1 VPNLK
6 ASFAVD
12 TERLKGFGIV
22 DPRVIQTLDIFKS
35 GQLTADERLYLGL
48 WGSPLLSSIA
58 FEPKRKILVAGE
70 AIEQAYL
77 IVSGTLLGTQGDD
90 IYRFGPGSVLGLA
103 EGVIN
108 QASKYNVITASA
120 VQARVIPLHRIDSI
134 VAKLPLEVRAIL
146 MTTIKR
152 TLALQRSAPSELE
165 NSAASSFE
173 TLAFSDGQKI
183 FSLGDPAEHLYFLQ
197 SGTVEMVD
205 GKGSVFAEVS
215 EGNTFGEA
223 AILPG
228 GIRGATVRAK
238 GSVRCKLM
246 GAQAA
251 CEMLHAHSPLL
262 VTIVE
267 ALLLQLSMQNT
278 LRQG

>member
-1 VPNLK
+1 VPTLK
-6 ASFAVD
+6 ASFALD
-12 TERLKGFGIV
+12 TEYLKSFGIV
-22 DPRVIQTLDIFKS
+22 DTRRTQTLDLFKS
-35 GQLTADERLYLGL
+35 RQLTADQRLYLGL
-48 WGSPLLSSIA
+48 WSSPLLSSIA
-58 FEPKRKILVAGE
+58 FEPKRKIMLAGE
-70 AIEQAYL
+70 AIQQAYL

-108 QASKYNVITASA
+108 QASKYNVVTASA
-120 VQARVIPLHRIDSI
+120 VQARVIPLHRIDAI
-134 VAKLPLEVRAIL
+134 VSKLPLEVRAIL
-146 MTTIKR
+146 LTTIKR
-152 TLALQRSAPSELE
+152 TLALHRSVPSELE
-165 NSAASSFE
+165 SSAVSSFE
-173 TLAFSDGQKI
+173 TLAFTDSEKI

-215 EGNTFGEA
+215 QGNTFGEA

-238 GSVRCKLM
+238 GTVRCKLM

-251 CEMLHAHSPLL
+251 CGMLHASSPLL

-278 LRQG
+278 MRHG